1 MSKKYNKKDIGQ
13 KIKIIR
19 LKKGMT
25 LEEFGKLFNT
35 SKGIISRWENGIS
48 TPTPERLKKIAELG
62 GVSVAY
68 ITGISDY
75 PIDEKQ
81 IEKLVYSTINDLLS
95 SDCEILLKKA
105 IQYFT
110 NKEFDFAKITS
121 DFYSSNVYNRI
132 IKSDVNLI
140 NTYFAIWFEDYLIES
155 YQKEMKTNENL
166 IFHVLNSIPD
176 DVYEYNHLDDKKDY
190 LLSDIV
196 KNSADKLKKISVIT
210 YSYDKSIDENL
221 INQIIDILD
230 EAKQK
235 ILALNEKYPDSP
247 SDIARRIILFGK
259 HQNPF
264 DGKVMTTF
272 IDDSKIVKDELHLPT
287 EIYQSVI
294 EYFNDDN
301 HRTQY

>member
-1 MSKKYNKKDIGQ
+1 MNR
-13 KIKIIR
+13 IR
-19 LKKGMT
+19 ELRKNRGLTLKEVAKAVMIAPSQLSFYET
-25 LEEFGKLFNT
+25 GKRQPRELQT
-35 SKGIISRWENGIS
+35 WEN
-48 TPTPERLKKIAELG
+48 LANYF

>member
-25 LEEFGKLFNT
+25 LEEFGKLFDT

-121 DFYSSNVYNRI
+121 DFYSSNIYNHI

-155 YQKEMKTNENL
+155 YQEEMKTNENL

-235 ILALNEKYPDSP
+235 ILALNEKYPDRP

-301 HRTQY
+301 HQTQY